1 MLSFWHTI
9 SACTKGRSHKPKKH
23 SQDAPSRSGCTNP
36 SAEIVVVEKQ
46 HIHSEEPQGAPG
58 IDPMSAEVTTAMDE
72 RIAVFGCK
80 RTKLAEAGLRDSSV
94 KSSAPPKVMHIFYDP
109 HTAVTDVPPPRR

>member
-36 SAEIVVVEKQ
+36 SAEIVDVEKQ

-58 IDPMSAEVTTAMDE
+58 IDPMSAEVATAMDE

-94 KSSAPPKVMHIFYDP
+94 KSSAPPKVVHIFDDP